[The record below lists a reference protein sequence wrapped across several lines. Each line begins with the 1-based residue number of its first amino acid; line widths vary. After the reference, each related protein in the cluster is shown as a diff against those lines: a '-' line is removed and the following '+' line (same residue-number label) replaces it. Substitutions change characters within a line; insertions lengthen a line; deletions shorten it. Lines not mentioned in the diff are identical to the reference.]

1 MGSIIAD
8 MAQLQIVL
16 SLTFETKGEGVHLHL
31 KEIFQKQV
39 SSGFENAFFLKKKIR
54 LGVKLP
60 KSFRPIYWN
69 WLEPVS

>member
-1 MGSIIAD
+1 

-39 SSGFENAFFLKKKIR
+39 SSGFENAFFFKKKKLD
-54 LGVKLP
+54 LG
-60 KSFRPIYWN
+60 
-69 WLEPVS
+69 